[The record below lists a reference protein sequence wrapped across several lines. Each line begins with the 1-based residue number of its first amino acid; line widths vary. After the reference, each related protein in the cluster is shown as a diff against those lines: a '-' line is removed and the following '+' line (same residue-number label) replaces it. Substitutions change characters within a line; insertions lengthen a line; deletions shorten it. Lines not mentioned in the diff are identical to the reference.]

1 MASEGRPPRVLIL
14 AGEASGDHHAARV
27 VEAVRTRR
35 PDIEWVGLGGPE
47 LEALGVDTWA
57 GLDRLAVM
65 GFVEVVKH
73 LGFFRGLQKRAAA
86 ALEGGDIDLVLAV
99 DYPGFNL
106 RIARRAR
113 ETGVPVLFY
122 IAPQVWAWKAHRAK
136 QLAEDADRI
145 AVILPFEPPIF
156 EREGGTVEFVG
167 HPLIE
172 RPPVGDAP
180 ERLREELGVAPGAEV
195 LALLPGS
202 RAQELDR
209 HLGAFVGAAERLRAS
224 RPGLRPVVAVAPGVD
239 PSRFSGTG
247 ITTTTQTR
255 ALLHTAR
262 AAIVKSGT
270 STLEAALAGVP
281 FAMAYRTS
289 AITWQLAK
297 RVVRVDHI
305 ALANLVVGR
314 RVVPE
319 ILQGDVTAERLATEV
334 QPLLDDGPVRQ
345 TMTEGLAEVRR
356 RLGEPGASAR
366 VAEMALELLASGRS
380 AASET
385 A

>member
-1 MASEGRPPRVLIL
+1 MFALDLSQGQGGGL
-14 AGEASGDHHAARV
+14 AINGEASGDHHGARV
-27 VEAVRTRR
+27 VEAVRAHR

-73 LGFFRGLQKRAAA
+73 LGFFRGLEKRTVA
-86 ALEGGDIDLVLAV
+86 ALDSGEIDLVLAV

-106 RIARRAR
+106 RIARKAR
-113 ETGVPVLFY
+113 ERGVPVLFY

-156 EREGGTVEFVG
+156 EREGGHVEFVG
-167 HPLIE
+167 HPLVDRDAI
-172 RPPVGDAP
+172 GDAP
-180 ERLREELGVAPGAEV
+180 DRLRDELAISPEAPV

-209 HLGAFVGAAERLRAS
+209 HLEPFVAAARRLAERHA
-224 RPGLRPVVAVAPGVD
+224 GLVPVLAVAPGVD
-239 PSRFSGTG
+239 AARFASTG
-247 ITTTTQTR
+247 LAVTSDTR

-270 STLEAALAGVP
+270 STLEAAVAGVP
-281 FAMAYRTS
+281 FVMAYRTS
-289 AITWQLAK
+289 FVTWTLA
-297 RVVRVDHI
+297 RRLVQVDHV
-305 ALANLVVGR
+305 ALANLVADR
-314 RVVPE
+314 RVVSE
-319 ILQGDVTAERLATEV
+319 VLQGDLTPDRLVAEVE
-334 QPLLDDGPVRQ
+334 PLLDDGPRR
-345 TMTEGLAEVRR
+345 TEVLAGLAEVRR
-356 RLGEPGASAR
+356 RLGEPGAAAR
-366 VAEMALELLASGRS
+366 VAGMALELLGAE
-380 AASET
+380 APA
-385 A
+385 